1 MTRRWRGAASL
12 TFACLVAALVGC
24 DNPPHRPRVEVAAVW
39 TGAEQQAFGDVLAAF
54 ERSGGARV
62 RYTPAGDD
70 IAAVLGA
77 RIQGGDPPDVAILP
91 QPGLMTDLARR
102 GALKSIQQVAG
113 AEVEREYAPIWRELG
128 TVGGTLYGVWL
139 KAANKSMV
147 WYNVPVFRNA
157 GVRPPTTWTEML
169 RMAKIVSDSG
179 VAPFSIGGADGWTLT
194 DWFENVY
201 LRTAGPVLYDRL
213 TRHEIPWTDPS
224 VEVAL
229 TVLAQVFG
237 RTEWLPGGTAM
248 ALQTDFPTSVI
259 RTVRTPPRA
268 AMVYEGDFVAGVIT
282 GETRARLGTDVDFF
296 NFPSIHGAP
305 SSVVG
310 GGDVAVLLRE
320 SEGGKALLRF
330 LTSPEAG
337 KIWARLGGFTSPNR
351 AVSLSAYPDE
361 VSRRS
366 AGALLDAQVFRFD
379 MSDQMPAAFG
389 GTPGQGEW
397 AILQGFLRRP
407 SDIRGTMQRLEES
420 AKQAFGR

>member
-1 MTRRWRGAASL
+1 
-12 TFACLVAALVGC
+12 
-24 DNPPHRPRVEVAAVW
+24 
-39 TGAEQQAFGDVLAAF
+39 
-54 ERSGGARV
+54 
-62 RYTPAGDD
+62 
-70 IAAVLGA
+70 
-77 RIQGGDPPDVAILP
+77 
-91 QPGLMTDLARR
+91 
-102 GALKSIQQVAG
+102 
-113 AEVEREYAPIWRELG
+113 
-128 TVGGTLYGVWL
+128 
-139 KAANKSMV
+139 
-147 WYNVPVFRNA
+147 
-157 GVRPPTTWTEML
+157 
-169 RMAKIVSDSG
+169 
-179 VAPFSIGGADGWTLT
+179 
-194 DWFENVY
+194 
-201 LRTAGPVLYDRL
+201 
-213 TRHEIPWTDPS
+213 
-224 VEVAL
+224 
-229 TVLAQVFG
+229 
-237 RTEWLPGGTAM
+237 
-248 ALQTDFPTSVI
+248 
-259 RTVRTPPRA
+259 
-268 AMVYEGDFVAGVIT
+268 MVYEGDFVTGVIT
-282 GETRARLGTDVDFF
+282 GETRARLGIDVDFF

-337 KIWARLGGFTSPNR
+337 RIWARLGGFTSPNR